1 MKVKLY
7 EELMKISRSD
17 ASIVIC
23 KDGHQKPIRLV
34 DVPEIRK
41 IIDLGLRI
49 EASNNALASGLK
61 KQLEVNTTLA
71 NAIDLLNE
79 RLLQL
84 EINTKGEIKSC

>member
-34 DVPEIRK
+34 DVPEFKK

-49 EASNNALASGLK
+49 EASNNALANGLK

-71 NAIDLLNE
+71 NAIDLLNDRVVE
-79 RLLQL
+79 L
-84 EINTKGEIKSC
+84 ELKLKGDVK

>member
-7 EELMKISRSD
+7 EELVELSRSD

-23 KDGHQKPIRLV
+23 KEGRQEPIRLV
-34 DVPEIRK
+34 DVPELRK

-49 EASNNALASGLK
+49 EESNNVLANGLK

-71 NAIDLLNE
+71 NAIDLLNDRVVE
-79 RLLQL
+79 L
-84 EINTKGEIKSC
+84 ELKLKGDVK